1 MTKQRTK
8 IPALDDNGKFVY
20 KDKQTVDIQTYDML
34 YAVSAYKEGYEVYAI
49 SPSNAVR
56 LFSVEEI
63 KDAYDP
69 NMFNPNKDNLFLI
82 REVEIK

>member
-20 KDKQTVDIQTYDML
+20 KDKQTRDIQTYDISC
-34 YAVSAYKEGYEVYAI
+34 AVSAYKEGYEVYAL
-49 SPSNAVR
+49 SPSKAT
-56 LFSVEEI
+56 
-63 KDAYDP
+63 A
-69 NMFNPNKDNLFLI
+69 KDNLFLI

>member
-1 MTKQRTK
+1 MTKQSRTK

-20 KDKQTVDIQTYDML
+20 KDKQTRDIQTYDISC
-34 YAVSAYKEGYEVYAI
+34 AVSAYKEGYEVYAL

-56 LFSVEEI
+56 LFSIEEI
-63 KDAYDP
+63 EDAYEKQATA
-69 NMFNPNKDNLFLI
+69 KDNLFLI